1 MPCPIFVSVK
11 EIIAD
16 IYIDIRIYMP
26 LHPQRNIQYP
36 VFLTPSHRQ
45 IPDRQVESTVLDDE
59 DSRRYPPSKATDTEN
74 TNSKY
79 KQNKTQNKNYFIF
92 ILNFKD

>member
-1 MPCPIFVSVK
+1 MPCPIFASVE

-36 VFLTPSHRQ
+36 VFLKPSHRQ

-79 KQNKTQNKNYFIF
+79 KQNKTQNKKLFYIRFEF
-92 ILNFKD
+92 

>member
-1 MPCPIFVSVK
+1 MPCPIFASVE

-16 IYIDIRIYMP
+16 IHISTSFTKEY
-26 LHPQRNIQYP
+26 L

-45 IPDRQVESTVLDDE
+45 IPDPDRQVESTVLDDE